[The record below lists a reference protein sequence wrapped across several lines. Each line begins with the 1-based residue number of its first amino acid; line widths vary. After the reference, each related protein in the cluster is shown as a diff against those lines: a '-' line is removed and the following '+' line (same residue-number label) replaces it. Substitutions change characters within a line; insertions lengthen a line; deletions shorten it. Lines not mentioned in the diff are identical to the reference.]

1 MKNLFNNISQE
12 EKNRILEQH
21 KGGIKVMNE
30 NFSKLLNAKLGDAKP
45 LVSEQPIDKKRY
57 DMSSTK
63 PKIQL
68 KASLF
73 LANPGERKLNSA
85 LGVKELPECFRYGI
99 RNGLTDSELNTIIDA
114 MDFPMDKTDA
124 RRLHSW
130 ANGGG
135 WPGPMGGNYKEYGD
149 LKNRVVL
156 VDGLY
161 YPAVEDLRSRYN
173 SDESVETL
181 GTETQKP
188 ELSDFRND
196 LINAYQYWIDCVN
209 GKQK

>member
-1 MKNLFNNISQE
+1 M
-12 EKNRILEQH
+12 
-21 KGGIKVMNE
+21 G
-30 NFSKLLNAKLGDAKP
+30 LL
-45 LVSEQPIDKKRY
+45 I
-57 DMSSTK
+57 K

-73 LANPGERKLNSA
+73 LDNPGEGKLNGA
-85 LGVKELPECFRYGI
+85 LGVKKIPECFRYGLK
-99 RNGLTDSELNTIIDA
+99 NGGLTDSELDTIIDA

-149 LKNRVVL
+149 LKNRIVL